1 MDSAISLMASNAP
14 LSTLSTISRSFS
26 SLNFTHPTSISPIST
41 LSFSLRASL
50 PPLHR
55 RQKFISNFSSGNGN
69 GGVRGEN
76 GGGGGG
82 DDGGPDG
89 ADVDSKLLA
98 GEADD
103 DATLSADVI
112 VLGVGGMTCKGCSA
126 SVKRILES
134 QPQVSHASVDLAS
147 ETAIVWPVAEAKITP
162 NWREELGVALAKHL
176 TTCGFSSKV
185 QGQGAIGGDVSL

>member
-1 MDSAISLMASNAP
+1 MDSALSVMASNAP
-14 LSTLSTISRSFS
+14 LFALSTITRSFS
-26 SLNFTHPTSISPIST
+26 TLNFTHSPSISPIST
-41 LSFSLRASL
+41 LSFSLRAAV

-55 RQKFISNFSSGNGN
+55 RHKFISNSSSGNGN
-69 GGVRGEN
+69 GGVRGES

-89 ADVDSKLLA
+89 GDVGSNLLS
-98 GEADD
+98 GEAED
-103 DATLSADVI
+103 DATLSADAI

-134 QPQVSHASVDLAS
+134 QPQVSYASVDLAS
-147 ETAIVWPVAEAKITP
+147 ETAVVWPAAEAKITP
-162 NWREELGVALAKHL
+162 NWREELGEALAKHL

-185 QGQGAIGGDVSL
+185 QGQGAIGGGVSL

>member
-1 MDSAISLMASNAP
+1 MDSAISLMASNSF
-14 LSTLSTISRSFS
+14 LSTLSTIPRSSF
-26 SLNFTHPTSISPIST
+26 TSISTIST
-41 LSFSLRASL
+41 LSFPLRAAL
-50 PPLHR
+50 PPIHR
-55 RQKFISNFSSGNGN
+55 RQKFVSVFASGNGN
-69 GGVRGEN
+69 GGVRGESG

-82 DDGGPDG
+82 DDGGPNG
-89 ADVDSKLLA
+89 SDVDSKLLA

-112 VLGVGGMTCKGCSA
+112 VIGVGGMTCKGCCA

-185 QGQGAIGGDVSL
+185 QGQQAP

>member
-1 MDSAISLMASNAP
+1 MDSAISLMASNSF
-14 LSTLSTISRSFS
+14 LSTLSS
-26 SLNFTHPTSISPIST
+26 TSVSTIST
-41 LSFSLRASL
+41 LSFPRRAAL
-50 PPLHR
+50 PPIHR
-55 RQKFISNFSSGNGN
+55 RQKFISIFASGNGN
-69 GGVRGEN
+69 GGVRGESG

-82 DDGGPDG
+82 DDGGPKG
-89 ADVDSKLLA
+89 SDVDSKLLA

-112 VLGVGGMTCKGCSA
+112 VLGVEGMTCKGCCA